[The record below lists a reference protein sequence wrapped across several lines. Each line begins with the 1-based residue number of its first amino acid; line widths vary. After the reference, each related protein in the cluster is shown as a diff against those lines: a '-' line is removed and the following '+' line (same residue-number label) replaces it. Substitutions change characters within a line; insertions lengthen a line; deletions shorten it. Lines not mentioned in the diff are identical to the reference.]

1 MKKIYIAPE
10 TYTTNVNLHQMLA
23 ASPLGGQVNNEQA
36 ESGASGFVKENAWE
50 DIWDDGSEETE
61 YDY

>member
-23 ASPLGGQVNNEQA
+23 ASPTGGQVYGGTA
-36 ESGASGFVKENAWE
+36 ESGASGLVKENTWD
-50 DIWDDGSEETE
+50 DIWGADSDEDF
-61 YDY
+61 DY